1 MSAQPLTLESV
12 LEMFRKANRRMKK
25 TERMIRETSAQMKDT
40 ERMIQE
46 NAEQMK
52 ETDRRL
58 DQKFQETAEQIK
70 KTHQDIGF
78 LGSRIGDIIE
88 NMVGG
93 RIIDK
98 FQALGYDVDDY
109 VRKHA
114 FQNKKLGI
122 AGQIDLML
130 HDGDVAILIEVKTTL
145 EIADVRKHLERM
157 EKYRQ
162 YANAF
167 GYGKHMRFVG
177 AVAGAVIEGDA
188 VDFAHANGLYTIVQ
202 SGEGVEIVPT
212 PENFQAKEW

>member
-1 MSAQPLTLESV
+1 MSVQPLTFEGV
-12 LEMFRKANRRMKK
+12 LTLITKQGDEFDRRM
-25 TERMIRETSAQMKDT
+25 TEQGDEFDRRM
-40 ERMIQE
+40 ERMIQKV
-46 NAEQMK
+46 AEQQAK
-52 ETDRRL
+52 TDL
-58 DQKFQETAEQIK
+58 QIER
-70 KTHQDIGF
+70 TNQNVGA

-93 RIIDK
+93 RILDK
-98 FQALGYDVDDY
+98 FQALGYEVDDY

-122 AGQIDLML
+122 AGQVDLML

-145 EIADVRKHLERM
+145 EITDVRKHLERM
-157 EKYRQ
+157 EKYRR

-202 SGEGVEIVPT
+202 SGEGVEIVPM
-212 PENFQAKEW
+212 PENFRAKEW

>member
-1 MSAQPLTLESV
+1 MSAQPLTFEGV
-12 LEMFRKANRRMKK
+12 LKLITQQGDEFDRRMKE
-25 TERMIRETSAQMKDT
+25 TERMIRE
-40 ERMIQE
+40 
-46 NAEQMK
+46 NAAQMK
-52 ETDRRL
+52 ETDRQMKETDRQMKET
-58 DQKFQETAEQIK
+58 DRIVQETAKQIE
-70 KTHQDIGF
+70 KTNQNVGA

-98 FQALGYDVDDY
+98 FQALGYEVDDY

-145 EIADVRKHLERM
+145 EITDVRKHLERM
-157 EKYRQ
+157 EKYRR

-212 PENFQAKEW
+212 PEGLQAKEW

>member
-1 MSAQPLTLESV
+1 MSAQQLTYEGV
-12 LEMFRKANRRMKK
+12 LEMFRQAA
-25 TERMIRETSAQMKDT
+25 EETK
-40 ERMIQE
+40 EIKRIIQE

-52 ETDRRL
+52 ETER
-58 DQKFQETAEQIK
+58 KFQETAEQIK

-98 FQALGYDVDDY
+98 FQALGYEVDDY

-145 EIADVRKHLERM
+145 EITDVRKHLERM
-157 EKYRQ
+157 EKYRR

-167 GYGKHMRFVG
+167 GYGNHMRFIG